1 MLGFSREAAQ
11 TRREVY
17 EGPDGAITVMGNSNI
32 ADACPLALAPL
43 FINQQECSATK
54 VTPHSFNCVYQPAF
68 VTESKNFLVFENFF
82 YTSSALSVASAATT
96 KIEKE
101 NSTTSP
107 FPLLTSPKNFLT
119 AATTICNT
127 EWSTA
132 QAEYPKDNQ
141 PKDTTLKLCFSSSY
155 AATFL
160 TKGLHLTE
168 DKLVTVQKEVDGS
181 EIEWALGECILFHS
195 TNGIKYNHIRK
206 NLDL

>member
-1 MLGFSREAAQ
+1 MLILGFSREAAQ

-17 EGPDGAITVMGNSNI
+17 EGPDGAVTVSGNSNVA

-43 FINQQECSATK
+43 FINQQECSTTK

-68 VTESKNFLVFENFF
+68 VAESKNFLVFENFF
-82 YTSSALSVASAATT
+82 YTSSALSVASAAPTT

-141 PKDTTLKLCFSSSY
+141 PRDTTLKLCFSSSY

-160 TKGLHLTE
+160 MKGLRLAE
-168 DKLVTVQKEVDGS
+168 DKIVTVQKEVDGS
-181 EIEWALGECILFHS
+181 EIEWALGECFLFCF
-195 TNGIKYNHIRK
+195 IE
-206 NLDL
+206 